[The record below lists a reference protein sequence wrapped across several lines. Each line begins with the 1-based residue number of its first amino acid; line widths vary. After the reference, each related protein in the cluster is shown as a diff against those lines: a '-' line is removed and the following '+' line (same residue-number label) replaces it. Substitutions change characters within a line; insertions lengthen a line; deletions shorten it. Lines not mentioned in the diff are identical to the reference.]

1 MGFWGPR
8 VAHFGLAAYEMA
20 GFGVWLLWLQKGW
33 LGLLLYRC
41 IYVYI
46 YITPSVAQG
55 SGCL

>member
-1 MGFWGPR
+1 MESNKFFFF

-20 GFGVWLLWLQKGW
+20 GFGGWLLWLQKGW

-46 YITPSVAQG
+46 K
-55 SGCL
+55 